1 MPPVCDTMAYSPSMF
16 AGMGVTHPP
25 TTTAASTEASTN
37 PAGLGYPGPASMG
50 FPGMPPPSLASS
62 YPALFPK
69 FHGHP
74 GAMGGY
80 RLPPPPVPMPEDDD
94 VKDDPKVTLE
104 HKDMWEAFN
113 NHGTE
118 MVITKSGR

>member
-16 AGMGVTHPP
+16 AGMGAGHPP
-25 TTTAASTEASTN
+25 TTTATSGEAASATLA
-37 PAGLGYPGPASMG
+37 GYPGAGPMG

-80 RLPPPPVPMPEDDD
+80 RLPPPPVPLPEDDD

-113 NHGTE
+113 AHGTE

>member
-1 MPPVCDTMAYSPSMF
+1 MGSSTSSTKCSPMS
-16 AGMGVTHPP
+16 GEVP
-25 TTTAASTEASTN
+25 TDEEN
-37 PAGLGYPGPASMG
+37 
-50 FPGMPPPSLASS
+50 ASS
-62 YPALFPK
+62 SK
-69 FHGHP
+69 
-74 GAMGGY
+74 
-80 RLPPPPVPMPEDDD
+80 RLKLDDD